1 MVLQNAR
8 EVVEEP
14 DGEEHEGGEL
24 PERAEQP
31 QRVDADVLR
40 DLLRVDRHDGEAGR
54 GGESSREA
62 HLPLNIVVGGESLQ
76 FSTDF

>member
-1 MVLQNAR
+1 MVLHNAR

-40 DLLRVDRHDGEAGR
+40 DLLGVDRHDGEAGR
-54 GGESSREA
+54 GSESGREA
-62 HLPLNIVVGGESLQ
+62 HLRLDIVVGGERQ
-76 FSTDF
+76 H